1 MIQQRKHKQF
11 YQLNFLSLYYN
22 PVSLLP
28 LSLSNRIIM
37 DEILFNFI
45 HSNAILSSLFFKG
58 TIENNLFQIHLTR
71 STNIKNRK
79 RLKNR
84 KKNVKKS
91 LIHRNKSILNAK
103 EWINLLNRTFIYIN
117 TKKPNFDLYIVGSI
131 ILEPSLIASWTQF
144 QLLKNRVK
152 ILFLIR
158 KITKTFSLILKKKN
172 WALNKKVLSFNLDL
186 NTILLIILVLII
198 TKAKKWTITPLY
210 PKFFNIAIDFKYSI
224 LNFKEINY
232 KLIRFYKTKKAFKKT
247 KRAKSLKKVIW
258 KRPKPLNVKEDIK
271 KRLNSLYKE
280 HLFKRFKRNL
290 NKKLKKARRRTN
302 RLLKLERKRNK
313 RYQFFMSRSMTTS
326 NFNNN
331 NHYKTYYFRPFII
344 ALLIYFI

>member
-22 PVSLLP
+22 PASLLP

-37 DEILFNFI
+37 DEVLFNFI

-84 KKNVKKS
+84 KKNVKNS
-91 LIHRNKSILNAK
+91 LIHPSNTILNAK
-103 EWINLLNRTFIYIN
+103 EWINLLNRTFKYIHTN
-117 TKKPNFDLYIVGSI
+117 KPNFDLYVVGSI
-131 ILEPSLIASWTQF
+131 ILDPSLIASWTQF

-158 KITKTFSLILKKKN
+158 KITKTFSLVLKKKN
-172 WALNKKVLSFNLDL
+172 WALNNKVLSFNLDL
-186 NTILLIILVLII
+186 NTILLILLVLII

-210 PKFFNIAIDFKYSI
+210 PKFFNIPRDFKYSL

-232 KLIRFYKTKKAFKKT
+232 KFIRFYKTKKAFKKT
-247 KRAKSLKKVIW
+247 KRERAVKKVIW
-258 KRPKPLNVKEDIK
+258 KRPKPLNVKEDIE
-271 KRLNSLYKE
+271 KRLNRLYKGDLYNRVE
-280 HLFKRFKRNL
+280 RNFFKKNPLFM
-290 NKKLKKARRRTN
+290 N
-302 RLLKLERKRNK
+302 RSK
-313 RYQFFMSRSMTTS
+313 YMTTS
-326 NFNNN
+326 IFNYN
-331 NHYKTYYFRPFII
+331 NHYRIYYFRPFII
-344 ALLIYFI
+344 EYFIYFL